1 MTSVV
6 LIHTFNNDVADNV
19 NNAVSKQL
27 LLSDKLHLKLSQSY
41 GSFFNNI
48 YNFFYIT
55 TAGQQK
61 TPELHEFNLLITQIY
76 YGPRGKPVK

>member
-41 GSFFNNI
+41 GSI
-48 YNFFYIT
+48 YIQFFYIT

-61 TPELHEFNLLITQIY
+61 TPELHEFNLLITPIMALKESQ
-76 YGPRGKPVK
+76 